1 MLVRIIFI
9 LMLSLVW
16 SVSVAQSS
24 KKKKKAKVDTEQEPS
39 SLDPYYPKENIAPK
53 KNKSSSSAKITYD
66 NAEEE
71 FYDRMMALEKTKRK
85 NERLMEKPQYSEPS
99 YFGHK
104 RPPKRH
110 KPGKMKFCKV
120 CGIRH

>member
-1 MLVRIIFI
+1 MRIRIFFI
-9 LMLSLVW
+9 VALSFFFV
-16 SVSVAQSS
+16 SVSFAQT
-24 KKKKKAKVDTEQEPS
+24 KKKKKKEVDQST
-39 SLDPYYPKENIAPK
+39 SLDPYYPKETATPK
-53 KNKSSSSAKITYD
+53 KNKTSASAKITYD

-71 FYDRMMALEKTKRK
+71 FYDRMEALEKTRRK
-85 NERLMEKPQYSEPS
+85 NEKMMDRPQYSDPM

-104 RPPKRH
+104 NPPKKH